1 MAIGQVLLESIYA
14 GLLGCG
20 LCGKGHQTEAEV
32 MLTVYRVCWVKGKD
46 GGGWKKEGC
55 SLQGPGGGRGCDSEL
70 EELEIVPPRLG
81 EDWAGA
87 GAKQLRSG
95 HGTRFLAPRRVP
107 SR

>member
-46 GGGWKKEGC
+46 GGVVGRRKGVLCKGLEV
-55 SLQGPGGGRGCDSEL
+55 GGGAIQSWRNWKLFHPDWGRTGRGQEL
-70 EELEIVPPRLG
+70 
-81 EDWAGA
+81 
-87 GAKQLRSG
+87 S
-95 HGTRFLAPRRVP
+95 
-107 SR
+107 S